1 MASSSNQDLLRTTLV
16 FKMGQHLIKDYVEI
30 DEEHPEDFD
39 LFAEVQAG
47 RLTMINERFQ
57 RMQRKMK
64 PEEIQAFVN
73 RKDEDGKTPLF
84 YAW

>member
-1 MASSSNQDLLRTTLV
+1 MSSSKQQDLLRTTLV
-16 FKMGQHLIKDYVEI
+16 FKIGQHLVKNIVEI

-73 RKDEDGKTPLF
+73 QKDEDGKTALF